1 MAQKSR
7 SGRSYRRSN
16 WLVYPFQLIES
27 YCDVVLAH
35 SENAADPKD
44 DVFNLA
50 GLVENEFFDVTDFF
64 VGFVINVDANEL
76 GRAPL
81 ALLMHH
87 RAAVSL
93 VSCGRCRGL
102 RRRDASC

>member
-1 MAQKSR
+1 M
-7 SGRSYRRSN
+7 
-16 WLVYPFQLIES
+16 
-27 YCDVVLAH
+27 LAH
-35 SENAADPKD
+35 SEKAADPKD

-50 GLVENEFFDVTDFF
+50 GLVENKFFDITDFL
-64 VGFVINVDANEL
+64 VGFVINVDTNEL

-87 RAAVSL
+87 CAAVGF

-102 RRRDASC
+102 RRCDACHQTDRSAVSVF